1 MIKFDENGY
10 LTPNDL
16 IETDLAKI
24 KKVFVESLPLSST
37 RKSIFD
43 GYLSYYEEL
52 RKIIPSGFMQW
63 IDSRF
68 TRKKIKS

>member
-24 KKVFVESLPLSST
+24 KKVFVES
-37 RKSIFD
+37 
-43 GYLSYYEEL
+43 
-52 RKIIPSGFMQW
+52 
-63 IDSRF
+63 F
-68 TRKKIKS
+68 TVILHPKVYF